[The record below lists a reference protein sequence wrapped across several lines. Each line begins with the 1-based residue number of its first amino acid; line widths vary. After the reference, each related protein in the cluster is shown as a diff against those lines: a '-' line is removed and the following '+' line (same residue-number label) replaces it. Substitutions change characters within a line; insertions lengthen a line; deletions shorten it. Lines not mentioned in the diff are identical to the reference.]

1 MARWCVS
8 LMPQSVVVNVSMPQQ
23 VCVCVCVATVPVNH
37 NSLEQSFISSFL
49 RLSHILTSSCLDNYA
64 QVNCSIRLSS
74 YEARAE
80 CLLPSHFDVY
90 LPRCD
95 CIFISPKVTLA
106 RERCWNSGDVY
117 NRCPSAIF
125 VLVLLSIDFIILV
138 HCPFRLSLSLSL
150 STSTSSRCPSKPTE
164 SCPLSSFACKC
175 VLSSIESIQTRQIK
189 HQARVRVCVCV
200 CWCMHTLGVNIFTS
214 ITRILYL

>member
-138 HCPFRLSLSLSL
+138 HCPFRLSLSHSPCPPRHPLDVHRNPPSPVL
-150 STSTSSRCPSKPTE
+150 YPRSHANVCCHRSSQFKQGKSN
-164 SCPLSSFACKC
+164 
-175 VLSSIESIQTRQIK
+175 IK
-189 HQARVRVCVCV
+189 HVCVCV
-200 CWCMHTLGVNIFTS
+200 CVCVGAC
-214 ITRILYL
+214 TRWA